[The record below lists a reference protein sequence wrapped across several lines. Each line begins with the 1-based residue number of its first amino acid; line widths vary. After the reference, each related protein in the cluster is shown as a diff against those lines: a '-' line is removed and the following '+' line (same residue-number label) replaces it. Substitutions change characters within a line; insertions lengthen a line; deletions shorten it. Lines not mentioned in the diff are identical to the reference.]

1 MFVASAKEQALT
13 TGKATG
19 ASQDPSCCIVGGH
32 GEAVY
37 GEEGVRKERREEARQ
52 RSSGYVWVS

>member
-1 MFVASAKEQALT
+1 MFEVFAEEQALT

-37 GEEGVRKERREEARQ
+37 GEEGVRKERREEVRQ
-52 RSSGYVWVS
+52 RISGYV

>member
-1 MFVASAKEQALT
+1 MFDVFGKKRTLT

-19 ASQDPSCCIVGGH
+19 AGQDPSCCIVGGH

-37 GEEGVRKERREEARQ
+37 GAGVGKERREEARQ
-52 RSSGYVWVS
+52 LSSGYVCMVS